1 MKIVKDSIRILKNK
15 KRQFSFLFLFISI
28 LFITNYTL
36 KDRVYISDMK
46 LAHNSLDGSK
56 NTSALSSFVSS
67 FASGNMSSTNSS
79 TTDFDMIPEVIYSRD
94 FLNQIL
100 EKEFYN
106 DGEMKKLYLIG
117 YKERRGEK
125 LDTSILKLDARKE
138 LSSNIFVSKNL
149 NNPMITIS
157 VASNNQQLSFDI
169 ANSILQQLET
179 VLTNFQ
185 LDRISE
191 RIKVINNQIESSS
204 KELKVL
210 EEDLRKFR
218 VNNSNILQSPTLRMQ
233 ESTKLRDIL
242 AVSNT
247 YSSLKVELELTKVKY
262 FEKANVL
269 QVIDAPN
276 LPLRKS
282 SPRLRFMLIKLIFT
296 FSFITLFYIYF
307 SLLRDSNFGKMIREN
322 ISNLEKL
329 D

>member
-117 YKERRGEK
+117 YKERRGKK

>member
-1 MKIVKDSIRILKNK
+1 MKIVKESIRILKNK
-15 KRQFSFLFLFISI
+15 KRQFSFLFLFISV
-28 LFITNYTL
+28 LFITIYTL
-36 KDRVYISDMK
+36 QDRVYISDMK

-100 EKEFYN
+100 EKEFYY

-117 YKERRGEK
+117 YKERRGKK
-125 LDTSILKLDARKE
+125 LDPSLLKLDARKE

-191 RIKVINNQIESSS
+191 KIKVINNQIGSSS

-307 SLLRDSNFGKMIREN
+307 SLLRDSNFGKMIRED
-322 ISNLEKL
+322 IFNLEKL

>member
-1 MKIVKDSIRILKNK
+1 MKIVKESIRILKNK
-15 KRQFSFLFLFISI
+15 KRQLSFLFLFISV
-28 LFITNYTL
+28 LFITIYTL
-36 KDRVYISDMK
+36 QDRVYISDMK

-100 EKEFYN
+100 EKEFYY

-117 YKERRGEK
+117 YKERRGKK
-125 LDTSILKLDARKE
+125 LDPSLLKLDARKE

-191 RIKVINNQIESSS
+191 KIKVINNQIGSSS

-307 SLLRDSNFGKMIREN
+307 SLLRDSNFGKMIRED
-322 ISNLEKL
+322 IFNLEKL

>member
-1 MKIVKDSIRILKNK
+1 MKIVKESISILKNK
-15 KRQFSFLFLFISI
+15 KRQFSFLFLFISV
-28 LFITNYTL
+28 LFVTNYTL
-36 KDRVYISDMK
+36 QDRVYISDMK

-67 FASGNMSSTNSS
+67 FSSGNMSSTNSS
-79 TTDFDMIPEVIYSRD
+79 ATDFDMIPEVIYSRD

-100 EKEFYN
+100 EKEFYD

-117 YKERRGEK
+117 YKERRGKK
-125 LDTSILKLDARKE
+125 LDPSLLKLDARKE

-191 RIKVINNQIESSS
+191 KIKVINNQIGSSS

-233 ESTKLRDIL
+233 ESTKLRDLL

-307 SLLRDSNFGKMIREN
+307 SLLRNSDFGKMIKED
-322 ISNLEKL
+322 IFNLEKL

>member
-1 MKIVKDSIRILKNK
+1 
-15 KRQFSFLFLFISI
+15 
-28 LFITNYTL
+28 
-36 KDRVYISDMK
+36 MK

-100 EKEFYN
+100 EKEFYY

-117 YKERRGEK
+117 YKERRGKK
-125 LDTSILKLDARKE
+125 LDPSLLKLDARKE

-191 RIKVINNQIESSS
+191 KIKVINNQIGSSS

-307 SLLRDSNFGKMIREN
+307 SLLRDSNFGKMIRED
-322 ISNLEKL
+322 IFNLEKL

>member
-1 MKIVKDSIRILKNK
+1 MKIVKESIRILKNK
-15 KRQFSFLFLFISI
+15 KKQFSFLFLFISF
-28 LFITNYTL
+28 LFIANYIL
-36 KDRVYISDMK
+36 QDRVYISDMK

-56 NTSALSSFVSS
+56 NTSGLSGFVSS
-67 FASGNMSSTNSS
+67 FSSGNMSSTNSS
-79 TTDFDMIPEVIYSRD
+79 TTDFDMIPEVISSRD

-100 EKEFYN
+100 EKEFYD

-117 YKERRGEK
+117 YKQRRGKE
-125 LDTSILKLDARKE
+125 LDLPLLKLDARKE

-149 NNPMITIS
+149 NNPMLTIS
-157 VASNNQQLSFDI
+157 IASNNQQLSFDI

-185 LDRISE
+185 LDRIGKK
-191 RIKVINNQIESSS
+191 IKVINNQIGSLS

-242 AVSNT
+242 AVSTT

-282 SPRLRFMLIKLIFT
+282 GPRLRFMLIKLIFT
-296 FSFITLFYIYF
+296 FSFITLFYIYL
-307 SLLRDSNFGKMIREN
+307 SLLRSSDLGKRIKEN
-322 ISNLEKL
+322 IFDIEKL